1 MRYLTVFIIMRYERV
16 YIDLNKLQAIIKS
29 RGLRERDFCVMMWG
43 DDTHRTIKELA
54 KRPNTTIETAMKI
67 CNTLDISLDELFS
80 GSDKIGESP
89 YIIGNQNIVNSSVVN
104 QDLLSAIAE
113 NKALKML
120 IKEKD
125 ERISDLKKANDELG
139 AHLDLVLQLGQ
150 KSDTK

>member
-139 AHLDLVLQLGQ
+139 ARLDLVLQLGQ